1 MKNITLSAQEHLIEL
16 ARLVARSQHK
26 TLNTAFREWLEQ
38 YTARA
43 GAGPE
48 FDALMQRL
56 QHVQAGR
63 RFGRDEMNER

>member
-1 MKNITLSAQEHLIEL
+1 MKNITLIAHEHLIDL
-16 ARLVARSQHK
+16 ARAMARSQHK
-26 TLNTAFREWLEQ
+26 TLNAAFREWLEQ
-38 YTARA
+38 YTAQT

-48 FDALMQRL
+48 FDSLMRRL